1 MNFEMTRVYRDII
14 EEVMRGLKA
23 EQDEMKISIKQLN
36 ELKTLWGQKLR
47 EMTTPTEMPSYNF
60 RSISTNETINKSA
73 GSTGSAGSVSA
84 DSAGSVSA
92 GSAGSISSANSV
104 GSICSETTHS
114 AKTNEKNDDDD
125 KSVDHKS
132 FDDFSSELT
141 ESNNDEKLEAQHP
154 NYMMCLYDKVDK
166 SKDRWRV
173 KMKQGFLNIGK
184 SEFAFDTAHGS
195 LYW

>member
-84 DSAGSVSA
+84 
-92 GSAGSISSANSV
+92 GSISSTNSV

-114 AKTNEKNDDDD
+114 AKTNEKSDDDD

-141 ESNNDEKLEAQHP
+141 ESDNDEKLEAQHP